1 MIGVNS
7 QLIKPY
13 LATTTLLKAILSI
26 ILRTIFL
33 RNKLKKRFH
42 SVKEQFYEQSLP

>member
-7 QLIKPY
+7 QFIKPY
-13 LATTTLLKAILSI
+13 LATTPLLKAILSM

-33 RNKLKKRFH
+33 GTKLKRRFH
-42 SVKEQFYEQSLP
+42 NVKEQFYEQSLP